1 MTVIKHSETNR
12 QYARP
17 GLLDLGDIR
26 RQGEQ
31 FLEQARAEAV
41 RIVAEARLEAQTLI
55 DSAAEFGHAEG
66 HGKGVIEGRAEGERE
81 GRAQAAAEHAE
92 RIGGV
97 ADAWRQAL
105 DRWDADRSAMLMAAR
120 EDVLALALAIA
131 ARVTHKTIEADPT
144 VVGDQLAEALAL
156 VVAPSRLTVA
166 VHPDDRE
173 LVSSVLAG
181 LVERLGTATH
191 AALVEDASIGRGGC
205 LVSTGR
211 GRVDAT
217 IETQLERIAA
227 ALAGRPAARRPPET
241 PGAGAGDAEP

>member
-1 MTVIKHSETNR
+1 MTVIKHSQTNR

-26 RQGEQ
+26 LQGEQ
-31 FLEQARAEAV
+31 LLEQARAEAL

-66 HGKGVIEGRAEGERE
+66 HGRGVLEGRVQGQGEGRVQAVAEHGERL
-81 GRAQAAAEHAE
+81 GAL
-92 RIGGV
+92 V
-97 ADAWRQAL
+97 DAWRAAL
-105 DRWDADRSAMLMAAR
+105 DRWEADRTALLLGAR
-120 EDVLALALAIA
+120 QDVLALALAIA
-131 ARVTHKTIEADPT
+131 ARVTHKTIEADPA
-144 VVGDQLAEALAL
+144 VVADQVDEALSL

-181 LVERLGTATH
+181 LHERFASTVH
-191 AALVEDASIGRGGC
+191 AALVDDETMARGGC

-227 ALAGRPAARRPPET
+227 ALVGRPAARRPSE
-241 PGAGAGDAEP
+241 AEP